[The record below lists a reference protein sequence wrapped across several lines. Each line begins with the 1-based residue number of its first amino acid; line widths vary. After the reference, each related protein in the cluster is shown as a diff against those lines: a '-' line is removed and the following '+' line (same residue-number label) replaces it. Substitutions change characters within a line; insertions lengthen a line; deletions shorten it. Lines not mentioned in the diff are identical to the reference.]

1 MHFTIGLKHFKLLT
15 HALEFYSSM
24 DQPEEPSITDPEF
37 ENSDAS
43 FIQQVQRLHKL
54 TIYGR
59 WLFVAC
65 LWLTIAPVSLW
76 GLRTEM
82 ALWQQYFTWVAVRY
96 GLFYHPLSTFGL
108 AFCIGMTAS
117 VLVWQSRNILFGLPQ
132 AEKQRLE
139 KQVYRIR
146 QQGPTHPLWKWV
158 CH

>member
-1 MHFTIGLKHFKLLT
+1 
-15 HALEFYSSM
+15 M
-24 DQPEEPSITDPEF
+24 DQQEEPLITGPDLEKSDP
-37 ENSDAS
+37 S
-43 FIQQVQRLHKL
+43 FSQQVQRLHQL

-59 WLFVAC
+59 WLFVGF

-76 GLRTEM
+76 GLRTEIY
-82 ALWQQYFTWVAVRY
+82 LWQQYFTWVAVRY

-108 AFCIGMTAS
+108 TFCIGMTAA
-117 VLVWQSRNILFGLPQ
+117 VLVWQSRNILFGLPEQ
-132 AEKQRLE
+132 EKQRLE

>member
-1 MHFTIGLKHFKLLT
+1 
-15 HALEFYSSM
+15 M
-24 DQPEEPSITDPEF
+24 DQPEEPSITEPEF

-65 LWLTIAPVSLW
+65 LWLTIAPISLW
-76 GLRTEM
+76 GLHTEI